1 LSLKSYKMKF
11 KKRKKKGKKPS
22 SNTLRGIV
30 DHVNRKYAFVTTDEF
45 SEDIRVRNRFM
56 KGAIHGDKVELKISN
71 NLSRKS
77 LEGEVIK
84 IIERNSSEFIGTIE
98 DSKDFAF
105 FIPKNKKIFIDFFVR
120 KKRNE
125 KFSKNKKYIAK
136 VIDWGNSNKKPEAQI
151 IKCIGNIGENETEI
165 SSIIYDFNLPLKFP
179 NNIMEEAEGLND
191 KIHEKEINKRK
202 DLRHLDSFTIDPDD
216 AKDFDDALS
225 IEKENG
231 CYNIGIHIA
240 DVSHFFNSRTEINN
254 EAEKR
259 ATSVYL
265 VDRTIPML
273 PEKLSNNLCSLK
285 PNVDRL
291 TFSVLIKM
299 DEKFKIINSWVGKTV
314 IHSKKRFTY
323 EEAQKSIDNTGDLY
337 HEELKNLNEIAKNV
351 RKKRFESGSF
361 NFRSNEVKFK
371 LDEGKK
377 PVGVYKKNRKDTH
390 KLVEEY
396 MLLANKIVAELII
409 NHEKKH
415 NKSYPFV
422 YRIHEDPEQ
431 QKISELKNY
440 IKQYGY
446 SINSNE
452 NNLAISLNNLMKD
465 IKGKP
470 EESSIEKF
478 AIRSMSKAKYSTNKE
493 KHFGLSF
500 RHYTHFTSPIRRFP
514 DIMVHRLVSDYTN
527 GSKPKDKRYYDIMC
541 KHSSKME
548 INATKAE
555 RESIKYKQ
563 AEYMSNFI
571 GKKFQAV
578 ISGITEWGVYGEII
592 ENHCEGLIKISSMKD
607 DRYEFD
613 NEKIRI
619 IGRNN
624 KKIFRLGQVIMVKV
638 VGTDIEKRTIDLVL
652 V

>member
-1 LSLKSYKMKF
+1 MKF
-11 KKRKKKGKKPS
+11 KKRKKKDKKLNR
-22 SNTLRGIV
+22 NTLSGIV

-45 SEDIRVRNRFM
+45 SEDIKIKSRFM
-56 KGAIHGDKVELKISN
+56 RGAIHGDKVELKISDN
-71 NLSRKS
+71 FSRKNI
-77 LEGEVIK
+77 EGEVIK
-84 IIERNSSEFIGTIE
+84 ILERKSNEFIGMVE
-98 DSKDFAF
+98 DSKGFAF
-105 FIPKNKKIFIDFFVR
+105 FIPKNKKIFVDFFVR
-120 KKRNE
+120 KKKNE
-125 KFSKNKKYIAK
+125 NFSKNKKYIAK
-136 VIDWGNSNKKPEAQI
+136 VINWGNSNKKPEAQI
-151 IKCIGNIGENETEI
+151 IKCIGESGKNETEI
-165 SSIIYDFNLPLKFP
+165 NSIIYDFNLPVKFP
-179 NNIMEEAEGLND
+179 NDVIVETEKLDE
-191 KIHEKEINKRK
+191 KISEKEINNRK
-202 DLRHLDSFTIDPDD
+202 DLRYLDSFTIDPDD

-225 IEKENG
+225 IEKKDG
-231 CYNIGIHIA
+231 FYNIGIHIA
-240 DVSHFFNSRTEINN
+240 DVSHFFNNRTQINN

-259 ATSVYL
+259 ATSIYL

-299 DEKFKIINSWVGKTV
+299 DEKFKIISSWVGRTI

-323 EEAQKSIDNTGDLY
+323 EDAQESIDNSNGLF
-337 HEELKNLNEIAKNV
+337 HEKLNMLNKVAKHI
-351 RKKRFESGSF
+351 RKKRFDSGSF

-371 LDEGKK
+371 LDKEKK
-377 PVGVYKKNRKDTH
+377 PIGVYKKVRKDTH

-396 MLLANKIVAELII
+396 MLLANKIVAEFII

-415 NKSYPFV
+415 NKTFPFI

-452 NNLAISLNNLMKD
+452 KNLAVSLNDLMKK

-514 DIMVHRLVSDYTN
+514 DVMVHRLISDYTN
-527 GSKPKDKRYYDIMC
+527 GSNPKDKRYYDIMC

-555 RESIKYKQ
+555 RESIKFKQ
-563 AEYMSNFI
+563 AEYMTNFI
-571 GKKFQAV
+571 GKEFEAV
-578 ISGITEWGVYGEII
+578 VSGITEWGMYGEIV
-592 ENHCEGLIKISSMKD
+592 ENHCEGLIRMSSMKD

-613 NEKIRI
+613 DQKIRI
-619 IGRNN
+619 VGRNN
-624 KKIFRLGQVIMVKV
+624 KKIFRLGQVIRVKV
-638 VGTDIEKRTIDLVL
+638 TDTDIEKRTIDLVL